1 MGTIT
6 ARKKKKSGLIVYTAQ
21 IRITRKGKTV
31 HSESQT
37 FDRKKLAVAWM
48 NKREGDL
55 FEPGGLERA
64 KHGNVTLAD
73 VIDQYI
79 RENAAPMGRT
89 KAQVL
94 RTLKGFDIADLPCEE
109 ITSAHIIALA
119 RELSIDK
126 KPQTVANY
134 LSHLSSVFAIARPA
148 WGYPLD
154 RQAMQDGVIVAK
166 RLGMTSKSRQRD
178 RRPTL
183 EELDRVLALFRQ
195 RRIQAP
201 QSMPMDEIVLFA
213 LFSTRRQDE
222 ICRIT
227 WADLDAQNSR
237 VLVRDMKNPGQKI
250 GNDNWCDLPAPA
262 MAVIRRA
269 PQKDERIFP
278 YAPESISANFTR
290 ACRLIGIEDLH
301 FHDLRHEGISRLFEI
316 GYNIP
321 HAAAVSGHRSWVSL
335 KRYSHIR
342 QRGDKYEDWEWMP
355 DTA

>member
-55 FEPGGLERA
+55 FEPGGLERV
-64 KHGNVTLAD
+64 KHGNMTLAD

-79 RENAAPMGRT
+79 RENAAPIGRT

-94 RTLKGFDIADLPCEE
+94 RTLKGFDIADLPCDK
-109 ITSAHIIALA
+109 IPSAHIITLA

-154 RQAMQDGVIVAK
+154 RQAMQDGIIVAK
-166 RLGMTSKSRQRD
+166 RLGITSKSRQRD

-183 EELDRVLALFRQ
+183 EELDRLLALLRQ
-195 RRIQAP
+195 RSVQAQ
-201 QSMPMDEIVLFA
+201 QSMPIDEITLFA

-222 ICRIT
+222 ICRII
-227 WADLDAQNSR
+227 WADLDEQNSR

-262 MAVIRRA
+262 MAIILRA
-269 PQKDERIFP
+269 PQTGERIFP
-278 YAPESISANFTR
+278 YSAESISANFTR

-316 GYNIP
+316 GDNIP
-321 HAAAVSGHRSWVSL
+321 HAAAISGHRSWVYGLALLWQKLTWLCDEASTTL
-335 KRYSHIR
+335 A
-342 QRGDKYEDWEWMP
+342 EV
-355 DTA
+355 